1 MGTKLL
7 CLNCSV
13 NKQQVSFLHSLC
25 PSYITKVL
33 LLSSLSLS
41 LTMWA
46 HMPNILL
53 FSHSTVIDTHA
64 HTHTQ
69 AGLSSQ
75 KCLVNKTEL
84 PCVCW
89 HQQFGLQLY
98 FTVCVL
104 REGVR
109 LLSNKQ
115 MTGLSRVRTFVCKR
129 VRCCS

>member
-1 MGTKLL
+1 M
-7 CLNCSV
+7 S
-13 NKQQVSFLHSLC
+13 
-25 PSYITKVL
+25 
-33 LLSSLSLS
+33 
-41 LTMWA
+41 MWA

-53 FSHSTVIDTHA
+53 FSHSTVTDT

-69 AGLSSQ
+69 ARLSSQ
-75 KCLVNKTEL
+75 KCLVNKMEL

-109 LLSNKQ
+109 LLSNKWT
-115 MTGLSRVRTFVCKR
+115 TGRFRVGILVSKKAREIYVI
-129 VRCCS
+129 